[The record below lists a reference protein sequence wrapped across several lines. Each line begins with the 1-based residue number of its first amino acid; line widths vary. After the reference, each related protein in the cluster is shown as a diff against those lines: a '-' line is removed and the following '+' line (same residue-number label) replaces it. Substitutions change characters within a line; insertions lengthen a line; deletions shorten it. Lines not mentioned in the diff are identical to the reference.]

1 MGGVACRNLA
11 ANREPFSEHCKE
23 GIAMSI
29 KSKSL
34 CVALSGFGL
43 FVTNSAWAESA
54 THTNVSENG
63 DYSYRFT
70 DEELLGDTLQNVGD
84 MYRGRPKFARVLL
97 LRPRTSLVNE
107 LLKSAEEL

>member
-1 MGGVACRNLA
+1 
-11 ANREPFSEHCKE
+11 
-23 GIAMSI
+23 MSF

-34 CVALSGFGL
+34 CVALSIL
-43 FVTNSAWAESA
+43 VLLVTNSAWAESTTESSA
-54 THTNVSENG
+54 GENG

-70 DEELLGDTLQNVGD
+70 DEELLGDTLENVGD

-97 LRPRTSLVNE
+97 LRPRTSLVSE